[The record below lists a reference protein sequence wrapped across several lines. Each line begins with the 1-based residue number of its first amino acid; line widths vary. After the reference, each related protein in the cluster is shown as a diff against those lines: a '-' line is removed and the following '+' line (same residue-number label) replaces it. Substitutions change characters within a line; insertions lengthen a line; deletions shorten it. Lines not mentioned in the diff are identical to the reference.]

1 MNIGAIIKLNRINQN
16 LTQEELA
23 DGIISI
29 SYLSKI
35 ENGKI
40 EPNEEVIKL
49 LCRKLGIQINNQIDD
64 STKVICNE
72 WFHLLLT
79 SSNIEEIKQKYQE
92 VNEVSK
98 TIHDSELQLL
108 IKIHM
113 IRYYL
118 KIGETTKALEQI
130 NNLKD
135 VSGTFNN
142 LQKYYWYKF
151 NGNYYSIIEEENDAL
166 RNYTLSEDL
175 LPLLELKEDEI
186 ADILYSLAVTYS
198 KHRLTSEAQSYANRA
213 LEYYRQVYNFSRCAE
228 CHLVLG
234 ICYRR
239 INNHDKAVK
248 NYQLAKQLAESTK
261 NKKLILLTHLNMGYL
276 YFVKGD
282 TAKAIQH
289 LDIIINDEDASLHDR
304 LLSIT
309 SIIGESY
316 SSKNFIEAKKR
327 ITQGLSWL
335 NDQNKDKYLPFYYE
349 ILTFKYLIYQEYEN
363 FEMLMVNKFIPYL
376 KEQKDYAKLAEH
388 AELLGKYFEDI
399 HKYKNAATYYKL
411 VNFSYKQINRF

>member
-49 LCRKLGIQINNQIDD
+49 LCLKLGIQINNQLDD
-64 STKVICNE
+64 GIKEKCQE

-79 SSNIEEIKQKYQE
+79 SSNTDEIKNKFTE
-92 VNEVSK
+92 IKELEKN
-98 TIHDSELQLL
+98 IHDSELQLL

-118 KIGETTKALEQI
+118 KIGETSEAFKQI
-130 NNLKD
+130 NRLKD

-142 LQKYYWYKF
+142 LQKYYWFKF

-166 RNYTLSEDL
+166 RNYTLSEDF
-175 LPLLELKEDEI
+175 LPLLELPEDEV
-186 ADILYSLAVTYS
+186 ADIFYSLAVTYS
-198 KHRLTSEAQSYANRA
+198 KHRLTSEAQSYANKA

-239 INNHDKAVK
+239 INNHQKALK
-248 NYQLAKQLAESTK
+248 NYQLAKQLAESTD
-261 NKKLILLTHLNMGYL
+261 NKKLIQLTHLNTGYL
-276 YFVKGD
+276 YFTQGD
-282 TAKAIQH
+282 TRKAIAH
-289 LDIIINDEDASLHDR
+289 LDILINDNESLLIDR
-304 LLSIT
+304 LSALT

-316 SSKNFIEAKKR
+316 SRNNFIEAKKR
-327 ITQGLSWL
+327 INQGLSWI
-335 NDQNKDKYLPFYYE
+335 NSQNKSKYLSFYYE
-349 ILTFKYLIYQEYEN
+349 ILTFKYLIDKEYEK
-363 FEMLMVNKFIPYL
+363 FQKLMVNEFIPYL
-376 KEQKDYAKLAEH
+376 KEQKDYAKLAEF
-388 AELLGKYFEDI
+388 AELLGKHFEDI

-411 VNFSYKQINRF
+411 VNFSYKQINPV

>member
-79 SSNIEEIKQKYQE
+79 SSNIEEIKQKYKE
-92 VNEVSK
+92 INEVSK

-151 NGNYYSIIEEENDAL
+151 NGNYYSIVEEENDAL

-198 KHRLTSEAQSYANRA
+198 KHRLTSEAQSHANKA
-213 LEYYRQVYNFSRCAE
+213 LEHYRQVYNFSRCAE
-228 CHLVLG
+228 CHIILG

-239 INNHDKAVK
+239 INNHSKAEK
-248 NYQLAKQLAESTK
+248 NYQLAKQLAESTD
-261 NKKLILLTHLNMGYL
+261 NKRLIHLTHLNTGYL
-276 YFVKGD
+276 YLVKGD
-282 TAKAIQH
+282 LQKAIENF
-289 LDIIINDEDASLHDR
+289 DIIVHSTDSTLHDR
-304 LLSIT
+304 LLT
-309 SIIGESY
+309 TTAIIGEY
-316 SSKNFIEAKKR
+316 YKRKNFDEAKKR
-327 ITQGLSWL
+327 INQGLSWI
-335 NDQNKDKYLPFYYE
+335 NDENRNKYLSFYYE
-349 ILTFKYLIYQEYEN
+349 ILTHLYLIDNEHDKLEN
-363 FEMLMVNKFIPYL
+363 LLEHKFIPYL
-376 KEQKDYAKLAEH
+376 KEQKNYAKLTEYAEV
-388 AELLGKYFEDI
+388 LGKHFEDK

-411 VNFSYKQINRF
+411 VNYSYKQFVQI

>member
-79 SSNIEEIKQKYQE
+79 SSNIEEIKQKYKE
-92 VNEVSK
+92 INEVSK

-151 NGNYYSIIEEENDAL
+151 NGNYFTIIEEENDAL
-166 RNYTLSEDL
+166 RNYTLAEDL
-175 LPLLELKEDEI
+175 LQLLELPEDEI

-198 KHRLTSEAQSYANRA
+198 KHRLTSEAQSHANKA
-213 LEYYRQVYNFSRCAE
+213 LEYYRQMYNFSRCAE
-228 CHLVLG
+228 CHIILG

-239 INNHDKAVK
+239 INNHQKAIK
-248 NYQLAKQLAESTK
+248 NYQLAKQLAEST
-261 NKKLILLTHLNMGYL
+261 NNQRLIQLTHLNMGYL
-276 YFVKGD
+276 YFVQGNPNL
-282 TAKAIQH
+282 AIKH
-289 LDIIINDEDASLHDR
+289 LDIIVNAEESPLIDR
-304 LLSIT
+304 LSALT
-309 SIIGESY
+309 SIIGEY
-316 SSKNFIEAKKR
+316 FKSKNYTEAKRR
-327 ITQGLSWL
+327 IQKGLSWI
-335 NDQNKDKYLPFYYE
+335 NPENKNKYLSFYYE
-349 ILTFKYLIYQEYEN
+349 ILTHLYLIDNEDEKFVN
-363 FEMLMVNKFIPYL
+363 LLENKFIPYL
-376 KEQKDYAKLAEH
+376 KEQKDYAKLTEYAEI
-388 AELLGKYFEDI
+388 LGKYYEDK
-399 HKYKNAATYYKL
+399 HKYKNAAIYYKL
-411 VNFSYKQINRF
+411 VNFSYKQFVQI

>member
-79 SSNIEEIKQKYQE
+79 SSNIEEIKQKYKE
-92 VNEVSK
+92 INEVSK

-239 INNHDKAVK
+239 INNHEKAIK
-248 NYQLAKQLAESTK
+248 NYHLAKQLAESTQ
-261 NKKLILLTHLNMGYL
+261 NKKLIRLTHLNMGYL
-276 YFVKGD
+276 YFVQGNN
-282 TAKAIQH
+282 AQAIKY
-289 LDIIINDEDASLHDR
+289 LDMIVNESDATLHDR
-304 LLSIT
+304 LLALT

-316 SSKNFIEAKKR
+316 NSNNLEEAKKR
-327 ITQGLSWL
+327 IMQGLSWI
-335 NDQNKDKYLPFYYE
+335 NSDNKNKYISFYYE
-349 ILTFKYLIYQEYEN
+349 ILSYLYLIDEN
-363 FEMLMVNKFIPYL
+363 HEKFENLLVNEFIPYL
-376 KEQKDYAKLAEH
+376 KEQKDYVKLTEYAEM
-388 AELLGKYFEDI
+388 LGKHFEST
-399 HKYKNAATYYKL
+399 HKYKNATTYYKL
-411 VNFSYKQINRF
+411 VNFSYKQITKL